1 MTALREWLS
10 RFLPEPGAAPAAEQ
24 LRSALAAAAAVIVVV
39 LLSSWLLAAPFVV
52 VAAVGASAVLVFA
65 LPASP
70 LAQPWAVVGGYLV
83 SSLSG
88 VTAAQLVPSAPL
100 ASALAVGLA
109 TFGMLALR
117 CMHPPGGAVALFA
130 VLGGA
135 NVTALGYGYV
145 VSPVLPNAL
154 LVIAVALIINNLMPG
169 RRYPRP
175 RPEVNPHRVADPEP
189 MSRLGLRHEDLRT
202 ALAEYG
208 RPLYIGGDEL
218 DEVIR
223 LAERHAWRRRFGEM
237 CCGDIMTRD
246 VVTVTPQTTLADAW
260 GLLRRHQLVGMP
272 VVDAERRVAGCI
284 TLDDFVRAAK
294 PRTPAELRRRL
305 WGLLRGRRRS
315 DARVAELMAWHAQPV
330 GVDTPVPDL
339 VPLMTRRLHQVP
351 VTDAAGR
358 LVGVVTQSDL
368 IGALYHGRLAESEG
382 AAAA

>member
-1 MTALREWLS
+1 MTALREWLL
-10 RFLPEPGAAPAAEQ
+10 RFLPEPGGAPAREQ
-24 LRSALAAAAAVIVVV
+24 LRSALAAALAVVVVVV
-39 LLSSWLLAAPFVV
+39 LASWLLAAPFAV

-65 LPASP
+65 MPASP

-88 VTAAQLVPSAPL
+88 VTAAQLVPSLPL

-135 NVTALGYGYV
+135 HVVSLGYGYV
-145 VSPVLPNAL
+145 LSPVLPNAL
-154 LVIAVALIINNLMPG
+154 LVVAVALLVNNLLPG

-175 RPEVNPHRVADPEP
+175 RPEINPHHVADPEP

-218 DEVIR
+218 DEIIQ
-223 LAERHAWRRRFGEM
+223 LAERHAWRRSFGEM
-237 CCGDIMTRD
+237 RCEDLMTRN
-246 VVTVTPQTTLADAW
+246 VITATPQMRLADAW

-272 VVDAERRVAGCI
+272 VVDAERRMVGCV

-294 PRTPAELRRRL
+294 ARRPDELRRRL
-305 WGLLRGRRRS
+305 WALVRGGRRG
-315 DARVAELMAWHAQPV
+315 DARVAEVMGWHGRQVRPE
-330 GVDTPVPDL
+330 TPALEL
-339 VPLMTRRLHQVP
+339 VPLMTRGAHQVP
-351 VTDAAGR
+351 VIDAGGR
-358 LVGVVTQSDL
+358 LVGVITQSDL
-368 IGALYHGRLAESEG
+368 IGALYHGRLAES
-382 AAAA
+382 AAA

>member
-10 RFLPEPGAAPAAEQ
+10 RFVPEPGGAPAAEQ
-24 LRSALAAAAAVIVVV
+24 LRSALAAALAVVVVV
-39 LLSSWLLAAPFVV
+39 LLSSWLLAAPFAV

-88 VTAAQLVPSAPL
+88 VTAAQLVASQPL

-109 TFGMLALR
+109 TLGMLALR

-130 VLGGA
+130 VLGGSH
-135 NVTALGYGYV
+135 VVSLGYGYV
-145 VSPVLPNAL
+145 LSPVLPNAL
-154 LVIAVALIINNLMPG
+154 LLIAVALIANNLMPG

-175 RPEVNPHRVADPEP
+175 RPELNPHRVADPEP
-189 MSRLGLRHEDLRT
+189 MSRLGLRHEDLHT

-208 RPLYIGGDEL
+208 RPLYIGSDEL
-218 DEVIR
+218 DEVIQ

-237 CCGDIMTRD
+237 RCEDLMTRN
-246 VVTVTPQTTLADAW
+246 VITATPQMRLADAW

-272 VVDAERRVAGCI
+272 VVDAERRMVGCV

-294 PRTPAELRRRL
+294 PRRPAELRRRL
-305 WGLLRGRRRS
+305 WALVRGGRRG
-315 DARVAELMAWHAQPV
+315 DAHVADVMGWHGRQVKPE
-330 GVDTPVPDL
+330 TPALDL
-339 VPLMTRRLHQVP
+339 VPLMTRGAHQVP
-351 VTDAAGR
+351 VVDAEGR
-358 LVGVVTQSDL
+358 LVGVITQSDL
-368 IGALYHGRLAESEG
+368 IGALYHGRLAESE